1 MAWRDQMA
9 RADRVLTIHI
19 WPDPANPLYLP
30 NDPADPTYQYG
41 VRLNGT
47 NWIRQYPH
55 DWNLGTEFADYLQQ
69 FLFQKQASWD
79 NANQEDEVV
88 GQRGGNYEQ
97 LLQSIC
103 LLTGID
109 YYGRDVRNWYRG
121 LRENDA
127 TIDAELAM
135 FARVSITYHVTPEDG
150 PLLKHHTFNIR
161 FHLHDAELNE
171 RHG

>member
-30 NDPADPTYQYG
+30 NDPADPNYQYG
-41 VRLNGT
+41 IRLNGT
-47 NWIRQYPH
+47 HWIQQYPH
-55 DWNLGTEFADYLQQ
+55 NWNLGTEFADYLQQ

-79 NANQEDEVV
+79 NANQEHEEV
-88 GQRGGNYEQ
+88 GQRGGTYEQ
-97 LLQSIC
+97 LLHSIC

-109 YYGRDVRNWYRG
+109 GRDARNWYQG
-121 LRENDA
+121 HGEHDA

-135 FARVSITYHVTPEDG
+135 FARVSITYHVTPQDG
-150 PLLKHHTFNIR
+150 PILKHHTFNIR